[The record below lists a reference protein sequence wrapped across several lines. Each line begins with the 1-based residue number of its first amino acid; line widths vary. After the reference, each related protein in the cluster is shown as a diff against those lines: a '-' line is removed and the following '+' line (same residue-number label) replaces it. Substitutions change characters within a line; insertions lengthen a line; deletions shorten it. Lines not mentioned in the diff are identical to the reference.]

1 MTFSTSLDNQ
11 AKLVTVGF
19 LLLLFSTL
27 MLPLFKLTFFFSP
40 FIYIPIFIWLLPIA
54 TICYSFLL
62 KPVDYIISDKNVIIR
77 RRIKTIVLTEVNIIN
92 VKLFHCH
99 LLKNQGYISGV
110 KGLFGYVGKTYLN
123 GLGILRWYGTRKN
136 KMVLITTKD
145 HRRIIITPDE
155 PEEFVNAFYAI
166 K

>member
-11 AKLVTVGF
+11 AKRVTVGV
-19 LLLLFSTL
+19 LLLLFSAL
-27 MLPLFKLTFFFSP
+27 VLPLFKLTFFFSP

-92 VKLFHCH
+92 VD
-99 LLKNQGYISGV
+99 
-110 KGLFGYVGKTYLN
+110 
-123 GLGILRWYGTRKN
+123 RKS
-136 KMVLITTKD
+136 V
-145 HRRIIITPDE
+145 
-155 PEEFVNAFYAI
+155 V
-166 K
+166 